1 MKATADD
8 AAAVVAASVDKRQI
22 FVDKCLEIK

>member
-1 MKATADD
+1 MKATAD